1 MSHFNILYVKTQHR
15 DTCRTLSLRL
25 DKTLDEHQVT
35 VCHTKNFSTLTL
47 SIAKDLAKMKPT
59 TFLTICSLII
69 SSSCFVKYLALIF
82 MLNIICSNLALAEGH
97 RFEIANS
104 KVVTIKST
112 VLGKKYDLYIKV
124 PRSYFLVE
132 NKSKKY
138 PVLYLN
144 DGPYTFKVAAGVT
157 HVRDMDK
164 VIIVG
169 ISFAHGEDG
178 QFSRVRD
185 LTPVV
190 DQSWT
195 KYTTGG
201 ATEYLA
207 FIEKEIFQYIE
218 RNYRVN
224 PEQRILS
231 GQSLGGSF
239 AAWVLLTKPEL
250 FSTYIL
256 TSPSLWFKNNW
267 IFELENKYAQK
278 NTSLQANV
286 FMATGALE
294 TLENGMKEDM
304 VAGHVKFA
312 NLLRSR
318 NYQKLKLEEEV
329 VEGSDHYSTFPIGL
343 SKGLVKFYQLQ
354 K

>member
-1 MSHFNILYVKTQHR
+1 
-15 DTCRTLSLRL
+15 
-25 DKTLDEHQVT
+25 
-35 VCHTKNFSTLTL
+35 
-47 SIAKDLAKMKPT
+47 MKLP
-59 TFLTICSLII
+59 
-69 SSSCFVKYLALIF
+69 FVKCLALIF
-82 MLNIICSNLALAEGH
+82 MLNIICNNVALAESH

-104 KVVTIKST
+104 KVVTIEST
-112 VLGKKYDLYIKV
+112 VLGKKYDLFIKV
-124 PRSYFLVE
+124 PRSYFLAK

-157 HVRDMDK
+157 HMRNMDK
-164 VIIVG
+164 VIVVG
-169 ISFAHGEDG
+169 ISFAHGENG

-201 ATEYLA
+201 ATDYLA
-207 FIEKEIFQYIE
+207 FIEKEVFQYIE

-224 PEQRILS
+224 TEQKILS

-256 TSPSLWFKNNW
+256 TSPSLWFKNDW
-267 IFELENKYAQK
+267 IFELENKYAEK
-278 NTSLQANV
+278 NKSLQANV

-312 NLLRSR
+312 NRLRSR
-318 NYQKLKLEEEV
+318 NYQGLKLADEV
-329 VEGSDHYSTFPIGL
+329 VKGTDHYSTFPVGL
-343 SKGLVKFYQLQ
+343 SKGLVLFHESQ
-354 K
+354 